1 MGAVFFQTL
10 QARWGKV
17 TFSFA
22 ADGNLI
28 EISMRTRRE
37 VGVAGKRPKIVP
49 SAASLGKSLKHFE
62 NGQVDPFPG
71 PWQIPGDSEFRRKV
85 YKAVFDIPAGQK
97 LSYGEVAV
105 KAGSPRAFRAVGTA
119 MGQNPLPL
127 LIP

>member
-1 MGAVFFQTL
+1 MGAVFHQTL

-22 ADGNLI
+22 DDGSLI
-28 EISMRTRRE
+28 EISMRTRRQ
-37 VGVAGKRPKIVP
+37 VGKSGTRPKGAP
-49 SAASLGKSLKHFE
+49 SSAAVSKWLRNFE
-62 NGQVDPFPG
+62 RGQVDPFPG
-71 PWQIPGDSEFRRKV
+71 SWQMPGDSEFRRKV
-85 YKAVFDIPAGQK
+85 YRAVFNIPAGKK
-97 LSYGEVAV
+97 LSYGEVAA